1 MTAPKRLNRDEVLAL
16 RGLRLP
22 AVALKG
28 LQRAG
33 VYCQPAI
40 SIEFQQATQGYAIRG
55 VESGGAVA
63 RIGAYCGFVDG
74 AGSPLAAV
82 HSITSL
88 TPNGLH
94 AAVVSCALFRV
105 QMLRVE
111 RTYELLITGHA
122 LVIPYG
128 RSRPKLD
135 SSVLFHGRHGT
146 LDLELWGR
154 DKALL
159 GAVVPVFYTKRGEQ
173 AATPTYFFDEILR
186 VTAGACCVGCR
197 HSHLAGFR
205 AQVTYRRETDVE

>member
-1 MTAPKRLNRDEVLAL
+1 MTPKSLNRDEVLAL

-33 VYCQPAI
+33 IYCQPAV
-40 SIEFQQATQGYAIRG
+40 SIEFQQATQGYVIKG
-55 VESGGAVA
+55 LEYGGAVA

-74 AGSPLAAV
+74 AGSPLAAA

-88 TPNGLH
+88 APNGLH

-105 QMLRVE
+105 QMLRAD
-111 RTYELLITGHA
+111 RTYELLITRHA

-128 RSRPKLD
+128 RSRPRLD
-135 SSVLFHGRHGT
+135 NSVLFHGRHGT

-154 DKALL
+154 DKARL
-159 GAVVPVFYTKRGEQ
+159 GAVVPVFYTTRGEQ
-173 AATPTYFFDEILR
+173 TSAPTYCFDEILR

-197 HSHLAGFR
+197 HSHLAGFH
-205 AQVTYRRETDVE
+205 AQLTHGRETDVG